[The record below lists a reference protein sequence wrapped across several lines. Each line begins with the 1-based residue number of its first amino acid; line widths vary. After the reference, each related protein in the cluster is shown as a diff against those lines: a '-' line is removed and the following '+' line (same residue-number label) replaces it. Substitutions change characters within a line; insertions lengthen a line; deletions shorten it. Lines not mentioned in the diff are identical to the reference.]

1 MWCRS
6 FPELKLLVTGALLA
20 LVTTGAAQPAVD
32 LLTRMRRSYQEEA
45 KIYLKHHTVVRIER
59 SGNGA
64 VAYRTV
70 EEEELYL
77 KDQGGAARERE
88 VHYSSLVDLK
98 EIEAYTLSAQGK
110 GYKRMNVD
118 RFDHKDRRDEE
129 IFHDDTRVASFVMPN
144 ITAGSIGH
152 VRYTLHYQD
161 ARMAMGHYFG
171 LHIPTEESS
180 LTVISDPGIEVEVRT
195 FNLADS
201 AVTRTERTERG
212 RRVQQL
218 SMTRV
223 PSLPFE
229 DHAPSWKYHSPHAQ
243 IVVRLPGV
251 DPSTQA
257 TDRLYQWY
265 REMADSATAH
275 IHPDVQLLAD
285 SITAGVKDEGARA
298 AMLYRWVQDHVRYV
312 AFEDGMNGFV
322 PAAPEEVLR
331 VRYGDCKGMSGLLT
345 TLLQAAGLK
354 ANITWIGTRDLPY
367 TYAQLPSAAST
378 NHMIVALD
386 LADSTLFLDPTS
398 RSCGFGVP
406 SGFTQG
412 KEAMVNDGPGQARIA
427 SVPAMPAS
435 FSTTTD
441 SIQARIDGNT
451 LIGRGTA
458 RFTGY
463 DRYTVAELLKNVPVE
478 RHPDVMRA
486 LLMKGSNAFLVDSFF
501 VMGLEDRDAPL
512 EVRYRFRIPGIVMSH
527 GERLFLPPFLEDPW
541 AFMRSSKPRKLPIE
555 LNYRS
560 TQRCILVLQLPE
572 GKRCTTVPAPY
583 QLENEALSVTMS
595 AVERNGQLIADAVF
609 TTKSLM
615 FTSASAELPRLNT
628 ELPKA
633 MARTLVIERP

>member
-1 MWCRS
+1 MRTIT
-6 FPELKLLVTGALLA
+6 LLSAITLA
-20 LVTTGAAQPAVD
+20 CGVHAQPAVD
-32 LLTRMRRSYQEEA
+32 LLTRMRRTYQEES

-59 SGNGA
+59 AGNGA
-64 VAYRTV
+64 VATRTV

-88 VHYSSLVDLK
+88 VHYSSLVELK
-98 EIEAYTLSAQGK
+98 DIEAYTLALQGK

-152 VRYTLHYQD
+152 VRYTLQYQD

-171 LHIPTEESS
+171 VHIPTEESS
-180 LTVISDPGIEVEVRT
+180 LTVISDPGIDVEVRT

-201 AVTRTERTERG
+201 TYTRSDRTERG
-212 RRVQQL
+212 KRVQQL

-223 PSLPFE
+223 PGLPFE

-243 IVVRLPGV
+243 IVVRLPGAASEV
-251 DPSTQA
+251 A
-257 TDRLYQWY
+257 LTDGLYRWY
-265 REMADSATAH
+265 REMADSATSH
-275 IHPDVQLLAD
+275 IHPDVQRLAD
-285 SITAGVKDEGARA
+285 SIAVGEGDDARRA
-298 AMLYRWVQDHVRYV
+298 ALLYRWVQDHVRYV
-312 AFEDGMNGFV
+312 AFEDGMNGYV

-354 ANITWIGTRDLPY
+354 AHITWIGTRDLPY
-367 TYAQLPSAAST
+367 TYSDLPSAAST

-406 SGFTQG
+406 SGFIQG
-412 KEAMVNDGPGQARIA
+412 KEAMINNGPDKARIVP
-427 SVPAMPAS
+427 VPAMPAS

-441 SIQARIDGNT
+441 SVFARIEGTT
-451 LIGRGTA
+451 LLGTGIA
-458 RFTGY
+458 RYTGY
-463 DRYTVAELLKNVPVE
+463 DRYHVAELVKNVPVE
-478 RHPDVMRA
+478 RHPEMMRA
-486 LLMKGSNAFLVDSFF
+486 LLMKGSNAFLVDSFQ
-501 VMGLEDRDAPL
+501 VSGVDDRDAPL
-512 EVRYRFRIPGIVMSH
+512 VVRYQFRIPGIVMTH
-527 GERLFLPPFLEDPW
+527 GERLFLPPHLEDPW

-560 TQRCILVLQLPE
+560 THRSVLVLQLPA
-572 GKRCTTVPAPY
+572 GMRCTTIPAPF
-583 QLENEALSVTMS
+583 QLENEALSISMN
-595 AVERNGQLIADAVF
+595 AAEANGQLVANASFI
-609 TTKSLM
+609 TKSLLL
-615 FTSASAELPRLNT
+615 SGPAAELPRLNT